1 MRRGAAP
8 GYLET
13 GSLESAQQI
22 TAQNAASPRLIDTD
36 VGWAFRPLPDFQSL
50 EFRIGY
56 DLTADVRAHVA
67 RNLVYGAVRLAFGPA
82 GFGQPGR

>member
-1 MRRGAAP
+1 LP
-8 GYLET
+8 G
-13 GSLESAQQI
+13 
-22 TAQNAASPRLIDTD
+22 
-36 VGWAFRPLPDFQSL
+36 FQSL

-56 DLTADVRAHVA
+56 DLTADVRAPVA